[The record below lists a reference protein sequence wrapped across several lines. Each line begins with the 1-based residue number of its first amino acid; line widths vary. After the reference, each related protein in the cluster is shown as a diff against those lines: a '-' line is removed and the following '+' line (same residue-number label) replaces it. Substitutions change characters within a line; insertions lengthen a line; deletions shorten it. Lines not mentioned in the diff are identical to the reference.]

1 MTTMLY
7 AGALGIVFLIL
18 TVRVIQQRGSSGINL
33 GDGGDTA
40 LIRRIRAHAN
50 FVEYAPLSLVLLGLL
65 ETQGLGNL
73 WLHVLGGALL
83 LGRIMH
89 GYAFSFTDHSP
100 IGRSGG
106 IALTLASLAS
116 MAVLCTWMGISAL

>member
-7 AGALGIVFLIL
+7 AGALGIVFLVL
-18 TVRVIQQRGSSGINL
+18 TFRVIQQRGSSDISL

-50 FVEYAPLSLVLLGLL
+50 FVEYVPLGLILLGLL

-73 WLHVLGGALL
+73 WLHVLGSGLL
-83 LGRIMH
+83 LGRVMH

-106 IALTLASLAS
+106 IALTLLSLS
-116 MAVLCTWMGISAL
+116 GMAVLCAWMGISAL